1 MHFNSPYLNAAVR
14 AGCASKEPSERAV
27 AHNFKWD
34 ERLGP
39 KRIAA
44 FEDEFP
50 PATPEFSALA
60 ECYRSY
66 FTERVEWDGKSVP
79 GDTFQPVNDGAMLEQ
94 LPDARIGLVRL
105 VKIHTST
112 LITAGLTESLLADIV
127 KLLKGAQNSN
137 DMGEPIRQARA
148 KLRKF
153 VDVWNTYDERPPAF
167 AGLAT
172 DPVVATALTASDWA
186 DQLRRRFGLGH
197 IHVPHGADRIPVMLL
212 RYTVGEVLAATRR
225 YCRPEFALRVPTVLE
240 ANFYQYF
247 FPSPTPFPYGR
258 TVDLDGGRNPRQ
270 LTCELVH
277 LPMDLSPD
285 HIDCVGWIEPGT
297 PEMDLAKLRDDHLE
311 LLRTDTN
318 RHDFGEAMVEH
329 AVG

>member
-112 LITAGLTESLLADIV
+112 LI
-127 KLLKGAQNSN
+127 
-137 DMGEPIRQARA
+137 
-148 KLRKF
+148 
-153 VDVWNTYDERPPAF
+153 
-167 AGLAT
+167 
-172 DPVVATALTASDWA
+172 
-186 DQLRRRFGLGH
+186 
-197 IHVPHGADRIPVMLL
+197 RI
-212 RYTVGEVLAATRR
+212 
-225 YCRPEFALRVPTVLE
+225 
-240 ANFYQYF
+240 
-247 FPSPTPFPYGR
+247 
-258 TVDLDGGRNPRQ
+258 
-270 LTCELVH
+270 
-277 LPMDLSPD
+277 
-285 HIDCVGWIEPGT
+285 
-297 PEMDLAKLRDDHLE
+297 
-311 LLRTDTN
+311 
-318 RHDFGEAMVEH
+318 
-329 AVG
+329 